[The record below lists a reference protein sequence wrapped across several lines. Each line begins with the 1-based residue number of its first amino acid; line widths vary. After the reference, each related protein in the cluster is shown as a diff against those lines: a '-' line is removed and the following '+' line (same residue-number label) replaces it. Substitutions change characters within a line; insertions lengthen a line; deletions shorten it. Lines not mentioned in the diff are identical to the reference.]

1 MAFNPPRII
10 PNEAELEKNAERI
23 KEIDSLLKTETEERK
38 IASLKQERSRLQ
50 AKLKEYSPQY
60 NIKRL

>member
-10 PNEAELEKNAERI
+10 PNEAELKKDAERI

-50 AKLKEYSPQY
+50 AKLKEHSPQY